1 MSDAGTVAAAT
12 SAANAAQSAA
22 YAADMAGEIY
32 RNVYAINCRT
42 QDSYRNL
49 ATIQGLIEGLI
60 KGSSQ
65 ALGAMMDK
73 LEKIEAENQVL
84 RQDIMTLKA
93 QMDELVPEPKYI
105 AMTR

>member
-42 QDSYRNL
+42 QDSDNKL
-49 ATIQGLIEGLI
+49 NVIGGTIEGMI
-60 KGSSQ
+60 SGTAK
-65 ALGAMMDK
+65 ALGAIMDK
-73 LEKIEAENQVL
+73 LENIEAENQAL
-84 RQDIMTLKA
+84 RQDVMSLKD
-93 QMDELVPEPKYI
+93 QIRELVPEQKY
-105 AMTR
+105 MTMPR

>member
-42 QDSYRNL
+42 QDSDNKL
-49 ATIQGLIEGLI
+49 NVIGGTIEGMVSGI
-60 KGSSQ
+60 AD
-65 ALGAMMDK
+65 ALGAIMDK
-73 LEKIEAENQVL
+73 LNKIDAENQAL
-84 RQDIMTLKA
+84 RQDVMSLKE
-93 QMDELVPEPKYI
+93 QIRELVPEQRYT

>member
-12 SAANAAQSAA
+12 SAA

-42 QDSYRNL
+42 QDSDNKL
-49 ATIQGLIEGLI
+49 NVIGGTIEGMI
-60 KGSSQ
+60 SGTAN
-65 ALGAMMDK
+65 ALGAIMDK
-73 LEKIEAENQVL
+73 LNKIDAENQAL
-84 RQDIMTLKA
+84 RQDVMSLKE
-93 QMDELVPEPKYI
+93 QIRELMPEQKYI